1 MQPIADIRKEYKQ
14 ESLNEKDIQPNAYAQ
29 FEKWWDEALK
39 SGLDEV
45 NAMTLATVNEDGTPA
60 ARIVLLKGYSPNG
73 FVFYTNYNSNK
84 AKQIDNS
91 GKVALLFFWAPL
103 ERQIRITG
111 SVSKVSEEETKE
123 VRNEIEDI
131 MILDKNIF

>member
-14 ESLNEKDIQPNAYAQ
+14 ETLNEKDIQPNAYAQ

-73 FVFYTNYNSNK
+73 FVFYTNYK
-84 AKQIDNS
+84 AVL
-91 GKVALLFFWAPL
+91 G
-103 ERQIRITG
+103 
-111 SVSKVSEEETKE
+111 
-123 VRNEIEDI
+123 
-131 MILDKNIF
+131 MILIGYLFHFIPDSVCEHIIKRQEKFMVILLVIP